1 MGTTKQLERKTNP
14 GRKISIS
21 LSRYWQYYVLL
32 LLPVL
37 YIIIFNYIPMY
48 GVQIAFKNYRA
59 ADGIWGSE
67 WIGLG
72 NFKRF
77 FQSGGALRII
87 FNTIRLSLYS
97 LIAGFPFPI
106 ILALSL
112 SYVRRHFFKKTVQM
126 ISYAPHFISTV
137 VMVGILMQFLSRNG
151 FVNNVRSLFGI
162 EPFLF
167 MAEVSLFDDL
177 YVWSGIWQNVGFSSI
192 IYIGVITSVDY
203 QLHEAAIVDGANV
216 LRRMWHIDLP
226 AIIPTAVTMFI
237 MSVGNVLN
245 VGFEKVFLMQNT
257 MNTTVSEII
266 STYTYKMGFQST
278 IPDYSYTTAVG
289 LFQSLVG
296 FVLLLL
302 VNRLA
307 RKVSDSS
314 IW

>member
-1 MGTTKQLERKTNP
+1 MTKQLERKKTLNQ
-14 GRKISIS
+14 KIVFVFT
-21 LSRYWQYYVLL
+21 RYWQYYVLL
-32 LLPVL
+32 LIPIL

-59 ADGIWGSE
+59 GDGIWGSE
-67 WIGLG
+67 WIGFA
-72 NFKRF
+72 NFERF
-77 FQSGGALRII
+77 FQSGGASRII
-87 FNTIRLSLYS
+87 MNTIRLSLYS

-112 SYVRRHFFKKTVQM
+112 SYMRRHFLKKTIQM

-151 FVNNVRSLFGI
+151 FVNNMRGLFGL

-167 MAEVSLFDDL
+167 MGEVSLFDDL

-203 QLHEAAIVDGANV
+203 QLHEAAIVDGASV
-216 LRRMWHIDLP
+216 LRRIWHIDLP

-237 MSVGNVLN
+237 MNVGNILN

-278 IPDYSYTTAVG
+278 IPDYSYTTAIG
-289 LFQSLVG
+289 LFQSLIG
-296 FVLLLL
+296 FILL
-302 VNRLA
+302 VVVNRFA
-307 RKVSDSS
+307 RKVSNNS